1 MGLFSSIGKAIFGGS
16 ETETNTFDVEKTIN
30 QIGSQNDLFR
40 VNTFGD
46 QDEQDAMNQFYS
58 GEEIDGVRGKVLQKK
73 MSRSL
78 HFCQL
83 CQNMHALD
91 EECEE

>member
-1 MGLFSSIGKAIFGGS
+1 MGLFSSIGKAIFG
-16 ETETNTFDVEKTIN
+16 
-30 QIGSQNDLFR
+30 
-40 VNTFGD
+40 
-46 QDEQDAMNQFYS
+46 QDAMNQFYS

-91 EECEE
+91 EECEQ